1 MLVAGQ
7 RRVERCLRHGLW
19 VDMDGPTD
27 LGPMRYQVPIRKKS
41 MDCHAKPGMRV
52 LRRVWSGDQPYC
64 SSVLHSPL
72 NGTFDGIFAN
82 VPVSIF
88 VLSDSIGQ
96 QVLAALH
103 GAQRANPH
111 LHALTFASASPRADQ
126 IMHPLNLG
134 LLPRTTTA
142 AHALLDSIQ
151 WPRATPAAR
160 RIVVAGSAAWY
171 NLLPLCDLSLTSF
184 QQRCDFSAR
193 GRPILDHDDPFAPP
207 RWPHEGA
214 QSMSSGPA
222 PIWGWSSFARRTGLA
237 DGSGATI
244 NEYEDDLSTFLKAA
258 TAQRTNATL
267 VWFEHPPEHRSF
279 IGGNM
284 TCSAEPSVLMPSELW
299 GFAHSAHALC
309 PNATSVQDFLK
320 EPWPS

>member
-1 MLVAGQ
+1 M
-7 RRVERCLRHGLW
+7 
-19 VDMDGPTD
+19 P
-27 LGPMRYQVPIRKKS
+27 P
-41 MDCHAKPGMRV
+41 HAAI
-52 LRRVWSGDQPYC
+52 W
-64 SSVLHSPL
+64 
-72 NGTFDGIFAN
+72 A
-82 VPVSIF
+82 PVSIF

-309 PNATSVQDFLK
+309 PNASSVQDFLK
-320 EPWPS
+320 EPTCKRRVSRWQNDIAARLTSDAHVPVAWLWDALSNRADLHEADCLHWCEPSEAGVQMAMAVLNTIAAHLRTVQ